1 MDPVD
6 NGHSDRMAGGKGC
19 SWVWYSGGGGGGGGP
34 IEKTLVDM
42 TLLGNLYNNNNK

>member
-6 NGHSDRMAGGKGC
+6 NGHSDRMARGNGVC
-19 SWVWYSGGGGGGGGP
+19 SWVGYSGGGGGP

-42 TLLGNLYNNNNK
+42 TWLGNLYNNNNNK